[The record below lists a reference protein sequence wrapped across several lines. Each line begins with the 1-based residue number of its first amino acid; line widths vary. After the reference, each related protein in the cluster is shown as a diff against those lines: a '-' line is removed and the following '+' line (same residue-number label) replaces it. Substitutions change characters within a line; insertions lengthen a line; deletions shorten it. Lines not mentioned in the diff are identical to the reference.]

1 MIMKKILSIIITIT
15 IIIVFIFGGYFVA
28 KTVMTKGA
36 IDYLKDKYGLS
47 ESQLEIVDYET
58 GMYHIE
64 STDWIFKPFEIKWYN
79 YKWKFEYADKKIFV
93 NRINGRYYDD
103 YQLDDLQIWMT
114 DWLKSN
120 INENIVGVQFDSS
133 YLIKYQMNFG
143 NKSVITENKIVD
155 FFNTDCIYEDN
166 DYLVDFMLALYVDD
180 SYYNQISEHKNEY
193 ILNRVKEKIP
203 NSQFEYIEK
212 VQNDKIEK
220 SEFEY
225 SLWIYC
231 Y

>member
-1 MIMKKILSIIITIT
+1 
-15 IIIVFIFGGYFVA
+15 
-28 KTVMTKGA
+28 
-36 IDYLKDKYGLS
+36 
-47 ESQLEIVDYET
+47 
-58 GMYHIE
+58 
-64 STDWIFKPFEIKWYN
+64 
-79 YKWKFEYADKKIFV
+79 
-93 NRINGRYYDD
+93 
-103 YQLDDLQIWMT
+103 MT